1 MKEEDYSKSIEVF
14 SGSPWEA
21 EIIKGLFQP
30 PLRKLYR
37 SRTERSIAGICG
49 GLAAYFDSDPTLI
62 RLLMLLLILFGGL
75 SIWAYI
81 ILWIVI
87 PEEPARKFNINSK
100 NR

>member
-1 MKEEDYSKSIEVF
+1 MLDVMENLSH
-14 SGSPWEA
+14 
-21 EIIKGLFQP
+21 L
-30 PLRKLYR
+30 L
-37 SRTERSIAGICG
+37 
-49 GLAAYFDSDPTLI
+49 TLI

>member
-1 MKEEDYSKSIEVF
+1 MATNDNKRLFRSQDSI
-14 SGSPWEA
+14 
-21 EIIKGLFQP
+21 
-30 PLRKLYR
+30 
-37 SRTERSIAGICG
+37 IAGVCA
-49 GLAAYFDSDPTLI
+49 GLAEYFGLDTSLVRIGTLI
-62 RLLMLLLILFGGL
+62 LILFGGL